1 MGSINFFLYLGP
13 CHKNSPNPRSFT
25 LVSTIF
31 LEGLNEN
38 WPHLGHFVVHWD
50 FFLLI
55 LLSGLVLQFFHW
67 GTRKINFQLC
77 KAPFTLP
84 NFFFHHCFLSVTELL
99 VRFGLLFQAA
109 VGSSSSFHYF
119 QPDYGTF
126 NSNSTDL
133 LHHSKFSLLHSATM
147 IKESMKSSSFIAQDP
162 VPCYQWTGR
171 KAFIHR

>member
-1 MGSINFFLYLGP
+1 MSLVTKLFSCTIFIRWYQVTELQQCEVDSSTLGLERQPPCCKYILEQEWFSAIFPTLGFFLGP

-84 NFFFHHCFLSVTELL
+84 NFFFTTAFL
-99 VRFGLLFQAA
+99 A
-109 VGSSSSFHYF
+109 
-119 QPDYGTF
+119 
-126 NSNSTDL
+126 
-133 LHHSKFSLLHSATM
+133 
-147 IKESMKSSSFIAQDP
+147 
-162 VPCYQWTGR
+162 
-171 KAFIHR
+171 